1 MNRKKILSILLISS
15 ITVSTFLSGCGKD
28 NLSAEDLTS
37 GYANNETIEKIA
49 NGAITASEYAED
61 GIDYVTDENN
71 INNAKQN
78 AADLKNKSINWWD
91 YWIAKIEICWNDF
104 LATLIAPTSDFK
116 GQTYDYN
123 DLSEYDTLGE
133 FKNPWLEAQGIDTS
147 NQGTLT
153 KQLKEF
159 INKASEDTKNTAQA
173 IKDNHDAKHSNNTSE
188 SSDETSAASSEQ
200 DTISQIILS
209 LVPEYS
215 GEPYVVINN
224 NIPFFTADDYTYEPF
239 EYYSPKDSLG
249 RCGMAYANICKDI
262 MPTEPRE
269 SIGQIKPSGFNQA
282 KYDILKN
289 EDNLQGYMWA
299 RCHLIGFQLAGENA
313 NDKNLITGSFYF
325 NTIGMEPFENAVASY
340 VRYYDR
346 HVTYR
351 VTPIYD
357 GNNLV
362 ASGVLIE
369 ARSVEDDT
377 ISYCVFIYNVAPG
390 IKINYADGSTSLL

>member
-1 MNRKKILSILLISS
+1 MKKKKIISILLVSALTIS
-15 ITVSTFLSGCGKD
+15 IAGCGKG
-28 NLSAEDLTS
+28 NLSASDLTS
-37 GYANNETIEKIA
+37 AYASNETIEKITD
-49 NGAITASEYAED
+49 GAVTVSEYAED
-61 GIDYVTDENN
+61 GIDYITDENN

-78 AADLKNKSINWWD
+78 AEDLKDKSVNWWD
-91 YWIAKIEICWNDF
+91 YWLAKIESCWNDF
-104 LATLIAPTSDFK
+104 LATLKAPTSDFK
-116 GQTYDYN
+116 GQTYDYD

-133 FKNPWLEAQGIDTS
+133 FKNPWLEAQGIDTTD
-147 NQGTLT
+147 QGTLT
-153 KQLKEF
+153 EQLKDF
-159 INKASEDTKNTAQA
+159 VNKASEDAKATAEA
-173 IKDNHDAKHSNNTSE
+173 IKENHDAKHGDDTASNTTE
-188 SSDETSAASSEQ
+188 ETPTASSNQEA
-200 DTISQIILS
+200 ISQIILS

-239 EYYSPKDSLG
+239 EYYSERDSLG
-249 RCGMAYANICKDI
+249 RCGMAYANICKEL

-269 SIGQIKPSGFNQA
+269 SIGQVKPSGFNQA
-282 KYDILKN
+282 KYDILIN

-325 NTIGMEPFENAVASY
+325 NTVGMEPFENAVASY

-351 VTPIYD
+351 VTPIYN

-369 ARSVEDDT
+369 ARSVEDNT
-377 ISYCVFIYNVAPG
+377 ISYCVFVYNVAPG
-390 IKINYADGSTSLL
+390 IKINYADGSTSLQ